1 MVNTGRE
8 GILVIFSNFT
18 RTAANFLRR
27 NAFYPALASLLL
39 TVAMLGH
46 PAHALL
52 DRKNFSETEKVAF
65 AFHYLSNIEP
75 EFERWVKKTDRY
87 KNARTAEKQQILNDD
102 LYRLQNGYHKYHP
115 DEDLIHIEAPAQIR
129 FRDYSGRALYN
140 DAGEK
145 RTKHVVITIPGINSG
160 AIPFE
165 LDKLWVAVVAKDYDF
180 FVNLYL
186 TEKEYQKF
194 INDLGYKAVYYSHLA
209 AVIDIFLRPV
219 DVDMRAPVLVDDQE
233 MWLMLAEIGS
243 FTIWQREHKKMAW
256 EISASWFVS
265 DTSRDLLNLYE
276 DIRN

>member
-1 MVNTGRE
+1 M
-8 GILVIFSNFT
+8 IFSNFT
-18 RTAANFLRR
+18 KTVAKFLRH
-27 NAFYPALASLLL
+27 NAFYPALAALLL
-39 TVAMLGH
+39 AVVILGH

-52 DRKNFSETEKVAF
+52 DRNSFSETEKVGF
-65 AFHYLSNIEP
+65 AFHFLSGIKP
-75 EFERWVKKTDRY
+75 DFEAWIKKTGRY
-87 KNARTAEKQQILNDD
+87 KNARTIDKQQILSDD
-102 LYRLQNGYHKYHP
+102 TYRLQNGYHKYHP

-140 DAGEK
+140 EAGEQ
-145 RTKHVVITIPGINSG
+145 RTKHVIITIPGINSG

-194 INDLGYKAVYYSHLA
+194 INDLGYNAVYYSHLA

-219 DVDMRAPVLVDDQE
+219 SIDMRAPVLVDDQE

-243 FTIWQREHKKMAW
+243 FTIWQRDHGKMAW
-256 EISASWFVS
+256 EINAPWFVS
-265 DTSRDLLNLYE
+265 DVSRDLLDLYS
-276 DIRN
+276 DMRN